1 MAHTWHFFVA
11 GGVHQVSIRS
21 GADLLALRELDQK
34 LWVALAMPNLGVD
47 VAPETMD
54 MLDADRDGRVRA
66 PDILAAIDWIDATWK
81 DPGTVLEGGD
91 SLPLAAIKDPK
102 VLAAARRV
110 LADLGKPDATTI
122 SIADEA
128 AVSKA
133 FAGTKLNG
141 DGIVPADSAEDAG
154 VRTAIEE
161 AIAGVGSKVD
171 RSGKPGLDQALADAF
186 FADVDKRAAWLA
198 AGAAAR
204 TLGDATAAAADALAA
219 VRAKLDDFFARCQL
233 AAFEPRAAA
242 ALNGQDADFV
252 ALAGKSLAAG
262 DDDIARLPL
271 ARIEA
276 GRAAPLRGP
285 VNPAWAARLATF
297 ASACVAPVLGAR
309 DELTAD
315 EYATIVAKLAPF
327 EAWRAARPVTRA
339 DHLDDARVAALAA
352 GPERAK
358 INALIAA
365 DTALEAEY
373 TAIASVAKLLR
384 LQRDFGRVLRNFVNF
399 SDFYAKRDGAFQ
411 AGTLYLDGR
420 AFRLVVPV
428 GDAGKHAT
436 LAPMSSTYLAY
447 CDITRA
453 GDKKA
458 IAVAVTNGD
467 ADNIFVGRNGVFYDR
482 AGLDWDATVTKIVA
496 NPISVRE
503 AFWAPYKKLVRLI
516 EEQINKRASD
526 AEAESST
533 KIASAAAHVGSIGT
547 RTAAPAAPA
556 APPAA
561 GAAPAA
567 AGPKKPVDLS
577 IIAVLSLVIT
587 SVVGLVV
594 AVATGLLRMGVWAPL
609 GVLALLLTI
618 SGPSMLLAW
627 MKLRQ
632 RNLGPLL
639 DANGWAVNTRASVNV
654 SFGAALTHL
663 SALPRGATRSLDDP
677 FADKGRPWKRY
688 VVLAV
693 LLITAA
699 SWYAGKLDRW
709 LPKAARSVEI
719 LGENAPASRK

>member
-34 LWVALAMPNLGVD
+34 LWVALAMPNVGVD
-47 VAPETMD
+47 VSPETMD

-276 GRAAPLRGP
+276 GRAAPLSGP

-373 TAIASVAKLLR
+373 AAIASVAKLLR

-516 EEQINKRASD
+516 EEQINKRA
-526 AEAESST
+526 
-533 KIASAAAHVGSIGT
+533 
-547 RTAAPAAPA
+547 
-556 APPAA
+556 
-561 GAAPAA
+561 
-567 AGPKKPVDLS
+567 
-577 IIAVLSLVIT
+577 
-587 SVVGLVV
+587 
-594 AVATGLLRMGVWAPL
+594 
-609 GVLALLLTI
+609 
-618 SGPSMLLAW
+618 
-627 MKLRQ
+627 
-632 RNLGPLL
+632 
-639 DANGWAVNTRASVNV
+639 
-654 SFGAALTHL
+654 
-663 SALPRGATRSLDDP
+663 
-677 FADKGRPWKRY
+677 
-688 VVLAV
+688 
-693 LLITAA
+693 
-699 SWYAGKLDRW
+699 
-709 LPKAARSVEI
+709 
-719 LGENAPASRK
+719 